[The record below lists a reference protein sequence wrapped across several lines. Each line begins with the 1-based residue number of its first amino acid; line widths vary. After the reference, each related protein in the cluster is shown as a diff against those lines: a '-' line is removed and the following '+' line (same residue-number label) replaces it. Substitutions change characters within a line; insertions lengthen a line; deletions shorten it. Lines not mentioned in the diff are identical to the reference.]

1 MTTRL
6 GSTAGGWLLAASLSA
21 ASWCVT
27 LPAGAEQEA
36 PEPALELHDEAR
48 ELYARGDYAGAV
60 DKLRE
65 AVRLDPD
72 AKTLFYNLGLIEEK
86 MGRIDAALAD
96 YKRCLELET
105 NPDERANLALVIKR
119 LEGAREAMSFGPAPL
134 PAPAPPPP
142 PAPTDDGVSPWVWV
156 TGATALSS
164 FIAAA
169 VLASRA
175 GAVDPGDD
183 ATTNVSTPLEQ
194 LEADAAQAHQLALGA
209 DIALGIGIAATAAT
223 IVIALVTTGDD
234 GDTPVAVGIG
244 PTAATMR
251 VDF

>member
-1 MTTRL
+1 M
-6 GSTAGGWLLAASLSA
+6 AAVLAAA
-21 ASWCVT
+21 ACLVA
-27 LPAGAEQEA
+27 PPVGAEQEA

-86 MGRIDAALAD
+86 MGRVDAAIAD

-119 LEGAREAMSFGPAPL
+119 LEGAREVMSFGPAP
-134 PAPAPPPP
+134 PPTPAPPPP
-142 PAPTDDGVSPWVWV
+142 PPPSDDSVSPWVWV
-156 TGATALSS
+156 TGATALTS
-164 FIAAA
+164 FVAAA

-183 ATTNVSTPLEQ
+183 ATTSVSTTLEQ
-194 LEADAAQAHQLALGA
+194 LEDDAAQAHQLALGA
-209 DIALGIGIAATAAT
+209 DIALGLGVAATAAT
-223 IVIALVTTGDD
+223 IVIALVTSGSD

-244 PTAATMR
+244 PTGATMR